1 MPPEL
6 PPKDVD
12 APLEV
17 HLAELRGRLLVVVL
31 VIVLL
36 SIGAFAITDRLILVL
51 KRDLLLEGVKLVAL
65 NPLDYLMARAKLA
78 IVAALVLGTPIII
91 YEVFKFI
98 SPGLFP
104 TEERFFLTVVPI
116 SLILFLLGAVFSYA
130 VLTPRSIQYLITY
143 SGEVAKP
150 MLILGKFIGFISFML
165 LSFGLIFQIPL
176 LLYLSVKGGVVSL
189 EDLRG
194 KRRYVYAALI
204 GGSVLISPDPTPI
217 TPLIVAFA
225 LAVVYEISLFVMGRV
240 L

>member
-36 SIGAFAITDRLILVL
+36 SIGAFAITDRLILIL

-116 SLILFLLGAVFSYA
+116 SLILFLLGAIFSYT
-130 VLTPRSIQYLITY
+130 VLTPRSVQYLITY
-143 SGEVAKP
+143 SGGVAVP

>member
-1 MPPEL
+1 MLPEL
-6 PPKDVD
+6 PPKDVE
-12 APLEV
+12 APLEA
-17 HLAELRGRLLVVVL
+17 HLAELRRRLLVVVL
-31 VIVLL
+31 VILLL
-36 SIGAFAITDRLILVL
+36 SMGAFTVTDRLILIL
-51 KRDLLLEGVKLVAL
+51 KKDLLLEGVRLVAL

-78 IVAALVLGTPIII
+78 LVAALAVGTPVII

-104 TEERFFLTVVPI
+104 TEERFFVTVVPI
-116 SLILFLLGAVFSYA
+116 SLVLFLLGAVFSYTI
-130 VLTPRSIQYLITY
+130 LTPRSIQYLITY
-143 SGEVAKP
+143 SGEVAIP
-150 MLILGKFIGFISFML
+150 MLVLGKFIGFISFML

-176 LLYLSVKGGVVSL
+176 LLYLSVRGGVVRL

-225 LAVVYEISLFVMGRV
+225 LAAVFEVSLLVMGR
-240 L
+240 LL